1 MAMQMNSQQIQ
12 TAPEPTKKADPQ
24 NLQAAPTGIPT
35 RPAAEPALGNAFP
48 VQGNQ
53 QTRMWEGSARPTQA
67 NPPGPPLANAFPGMG
82 SAGQSGLPNPSGVVN
97 PDLPARGPFPSVI
110 GYSPGG
116 MVFPGVNQ
124 FIRDAGLPFG
134 PQGFPPPP
142 PMTWP
147 PFGSMSPEVREYIT
161 EVVRGKRP
169 YLTLDLSLNSL
180 PFYKEIQ
187 GNLEGES
194 ISLSKV
200 TFPGTPSTVDSHF
213 LLSSK
218 IIPRL

>member
-1 MAMQMNSQQIQ
+1 MQMNSQQIQ

-48 VQGNQ
+48 AQGNQ

-67 NPPGPPLANAFPGMG
+67 NPPGPPLANTFPGMG
-82 SAGQSGLPNPSGVVN
+82 SAGQSGLPNPFGVVN
-97 PDLPARGPFPSVI
+97 PDLPVRGPFPSVI

-116 MVFPGVNQ
+116 MVSPEVNQ

-142 PMTWP
+142 PMLP
-147 PFGSMSPEVREYIT
+147 PIGSLSPEVREYIT

-169 YLTLDLSLNSL
+169 YLTLDLSLNSP

-200 TFPGTPSTVDSHF
+200 ALGCFPGTPSTVDSHF